1 MSASFYPA
9 TQNYGFRLGKK
20 KNAQVEVEQNI
31 KYDPVKKIIMIK
43 SGGEWISLATLST
56 NEVVER
62 SMSSIK
68 IPNGEESSCIG
79 YRNETVGFAS
89 LAEGKMAKT
98 YLRTQEAFASGGF
111 VKPGDAQ
118 VTRFIIKADSEP
130 EKLNELMIDDV
141 ERFKMPSQKTSV
153 YLDVKLF
160 IKTLES
166 IPKHYVHKL
175 TVILWFE
182 GKTLKKEILRE
193 PNLTEGWRFEISE
206 ESDTMSIL
214 VSTPVKT
221 RWVGICKTIEI
232 SN

>member
-1 MSASFYPA
+1 MSATFHPA
-9 TQNYGFRLGKK
+9 TQNYGFRLSRK
-20 KNAQVEVEQNI
+20 KNIYVEAEQNI
-31 KYDPVKKIIMIK
+31 KYDPDKKIILIK
-43 SGGEWISLATLST
+43 SGGVWISLSTLST
-56 NEVVER
+56 NDIVER
-62 SMSSIK
+62 TMSSLK
-68 IPNGEESSCIG
+68 IPEGEESSSIG

-130 EKLNELMIDDV
+130 EKLSELMIDDV
-141 ERFKMPSQKTSV
+141 ERFKMPSQKTSI

-166 IPKHYVHKL
+166 IPNHYVHKL
-175 TVILWFE
+175 TLILWFE
-182 GKTLKKEILRE
+182 GKILKKEILRE
-193 PNLTEGWRFEISE
+193 PVLADGWRFEIAE